1 MPKGDCTGLDGG
13 RVDQFLSMCIKCVYV
28 YTYYHVPRIETMV
41 TPKYEQYNEEQKAY
55 LRAER
60 LRVESKADKIKSS
73 PSINK
78 LHKTLTF
85 SISQW
90 ALIEQV
96 RDKMHLD
103 DFNQTLNFCI
113 LEQARVLEIET

>member
-1 MPKGDCTGLDGG
+1 
-13 RVDQFLSMCIKCVYV
+13 V
-28 YTYYHVPRIETMV
+28 YTYYLVGGLETMDS
-41 TPKYEQYNEEQKAY
+41 TPKFEQYDEQQKAY

-60 LRVESKADKIKSS
+60 LRVEAKAEKSKTS

-85 SISQW
+85 TISQW
-90 ALIEQV
+90 ALLEQV
-96 RDKMHLD
+96 REKMHLD

-113 LEQARVLEIET
+113 LEQARVLEIES

>member
-1 MPKGDCTGLDGG
+1 
-13 RVDQFLSMCIKCVYV
+13 V
-28 YTYYHVPRIETMV
+28 YTYVIQCITVTMV
-41 TPKYEQYNEEQKAY
+41 TPKYEQYNDEQKAY

-60 LRVESKADKIKSS
+60 LRVESKAEKAKPS

-90 ALIEQV
+90 ALLEQV
-96 RDKMHLD
+96 REKMHLD

-113 LEQARVLEIET
+113 LEQARLLEIES

>member
-1 MPKGDCTGLDGG
+1 MD
-13 RVDQFLSMCIKCVYV
+13 S
-28 YTYYHVPRIETMV
+28 
-41 TPKYEQYNEEQKAY
+41 TPKYEQYDEQQKAY

-60 LRVESKADKIKSS
+60 LRVESKAEKAKPS

-85 SISQW
+85 TISQW
-90 ALIEQV
+90 ALLEQV
-96 RDKMHLD
+96 REKMHLD

-113 LEQARVLEIET
+113 LEQARVLEIES

>member
-1 MPKGDCTGLDGG
+1 M
-13 RVDQFLSMCIKCVYV
+13 
-28 YTYYHVPRIETMV
+28 YTYVIQCITVTMV
-41 TPKYEQYNEEQKAY
+41 TPKYEQYNDEQKAY

-60 LRVESKADKIKSS
+60 LRVESKAEKAKPS

-90 ALIEQV
+90 ALLEQV
-96 RDKMHLD
+96 REKMHLD

-113 LEQARVLEIET
+113 LEQARLLEIES